1 LLFGNLADVGVFEV
15 EDVDRHREFGL
26 GFEIDVTSEVGERRE
41 RRPADKDE
49 ERLCL

>member
-1 LLFGNLADVGVFEV
+1 MLFGNLTDVGVFEV

-26 GFEIDVTSEVGERRE
+26 WFEIDETKEVGEIRE

-49 ERLCL
+49 ER